1 MWHQVKSFGETNM
14 AIAFLFSQFRDRKHL
29 NTSDCPENVSPIKLS
44 DVDVDLQY
52 PGHGLMPMGN
62 SEIEVIREQLVW
74 LLDEEKGYITK
85 RNCYRVVYGGHA
97 RGAKNKDLILQKTKK
112 MFAYLIGLA
121 GGSKRN
127 MTREF
132 IEGIS
137 RAQIRPLYKWL
148 FPIIPASS
156 YDHEYSFFLP
166 EMIKERIDAI
176 KMENNGNIEKNIF
189 IYNYQEMGGTL
200 EFADTF
206 WSKLAGDQ
214 EVIQD
219 VSKTIDHALEKY
231 ELYRRDDPE
240 ALHADE
246 DATIITPQGHISQP
260 KKMKGGY
267 SSMEEDER
275 NEEDVKGV
283 EDTDKEQEEDNK
295 TNKMKNEL

>member
-1 MWHQVKSFGETNM
+1 MWHQVKSLGETNM

-29 NTSDCPENVSPIKLS
+29 NTSDCPENIRPIKLS
-44 DVDVDLQY
+44 DVDVDVQY
-52 PGHGLMPMGN
+52 PGHGLIPEG
-62 SEIEVIREQLVW
+62 EIEGIREQLVW

-85 RNCYRVVYGGHA
+85 RNCYRVVYGGHE
-97 RGAKNKDLILQKTKK
+97 RGAKNKELILQKAKK
-112 MFAYLIGLA
+112 LFAYLIGLA

-137 RAQIRPLYKWL
+137 RAQIRPLHKWL
-148 FPIIPASS
+148 LPVDPSSS
-156 YDHEYSFFLP
+156 YDYEYSVFLP
-166 EMIKERIDAI
+166 EMIKARIDAI
-176 KMENNGNIEKNIF
+176 KMENNGNIEKNLF

-219 VSKTIDHALEKY
+219 VSKTIDYALEKY
-231 ELYRRDDPE
+231 ELYRLDDPE
-240 ALHADE
+240 ALKADE
-246 DATIITPQGHISQP
+246 DATIITPQGHKSQP

-275 NEEDVKGV
+275 NAEDVKDV
-283 EDTDKEQEEDNK
+283 KDKEQEEDNK